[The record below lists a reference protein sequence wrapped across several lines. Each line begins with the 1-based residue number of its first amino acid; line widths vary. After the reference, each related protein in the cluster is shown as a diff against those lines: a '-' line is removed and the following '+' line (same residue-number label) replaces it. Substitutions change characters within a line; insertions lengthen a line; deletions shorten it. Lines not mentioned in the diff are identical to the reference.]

1 MEALNHKIVPPK
13 PKDLTG
19 KLVLITGAGKGI
31 GRALALQFAQHG
43 VRLALWDIDEV
54 RTCGSYLF
62 TTACV
67 IVPRSYYDIHVM

>member
-1 MEALNHKIVPPK
+1 MPLILEIIVLWFRVVGCIFEALYRKIVPPA

-43 VRLALWDIDEV
+43 VQLALWDVDEV
-54 RTCGSYLF
+54 RW
-62 TTACV
+62 
-67 IVPRSYYDIHVM
+67 